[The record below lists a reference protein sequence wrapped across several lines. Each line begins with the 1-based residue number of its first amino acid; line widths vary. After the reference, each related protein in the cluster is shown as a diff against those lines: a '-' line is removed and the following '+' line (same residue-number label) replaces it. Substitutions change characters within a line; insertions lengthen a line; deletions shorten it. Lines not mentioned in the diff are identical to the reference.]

1 MGEWK
6 SRKDSEGQQEP
17 ASTIAGTSGA
27 EERDVP
33 VEVFL
38 LADLSIILR
47 LGTWKEGGALAG
59 CRWPVWDSNRCAAGA
74 PREGGRA
81 ASRPC
86 EGSQPSVRGAGL
98 LVGRVRKGFS

>member
-6 SRKDSEGQQEP
+6 SRKDSEGHQEP

-47 LGTWKEGGALAG
+47 LGTWKEGGGEARTQREGFHCEA
-59 CRWPVWDSNRCAAGA
+59 DA
-74 PREGGRA
+74 PRALRYGR
-81 ASRPC
+81 
-86 EGSQPSVRGAGL
+86 G
-98 LVGRVRKGFS
+98 

>member
-6 SRKDSEGQQEP
+6 SRNDSEGHQEP
-17 ASTIAGTSGA
+17 ASTLAGTSAA

-47 LGTWKEGGALAG
+47 LGSSGLYMFIAKEG
-59 CRWPVWDSNRCAAGA
+59 V
-74 PREGGRA
+74 
-81 ASRPC
+81 
-86 EGSQPSVRGAGL
+86 V
-98 LVGRVRKGFS
+98 FSHPP

>member
-6 SRKDSEGQQEP
+6 SRKDSEGHQEP

-47 LGTWKEGGALAG
+47 LGTWKERGGEARTQRGFTVRRSGAAGGGGAKVEAQ
-59 CRWPVWDSNRCAAGA
+59 RERCVQRV
-74 PREGGRA
+74 PR
-81 ASRPC
+81 
-86 EGSQPSVRGAGL
+86 
-98 LVGRVRKGFS
+98 